1 MYRGVVVVWVLAV
14 LVLYGG
20 GGCGERSPLHDRP
33 NVVLIIGDDL
43 GYGDLGF
50 MGSPYARTP
59 NLDRLASEGTVF
71 SRGYSTGSVCK
82 PALQTL
88 LTGVDPFQRDLLRRR
103 GRGSHRIESH
113 EPTIPW
119 LLRSRGYASFHAGK
133 LWEDSAQEVGF
144 DSGTPVRR
152 GKLYRTTDLGRP
164 SIQAPLDFVDAHLDR
179 PFFLWFAPMLPH
191 VPFDAPA
198 RFEAPYR
205 DMPLSA
211 AERGYFANVTRFDD
225 VVGQL
230 VSHLEQ
236 RGLTERTVV
245 IYLNDNGWDRAHF
258 DDVGLNGPRGKG
270 TIYDLGFRTPIVV
283 WAPGRVRT
291 GVHRDLVSILDVMPT
306 VLDLA
311 GVPIPPSL
319 LGQSLRA
326 ALHGGAVPGREA
338 IVGWRPPEW
347 SAFGA
352 RRRVRGEQFF
362 VRTDRWRYVW
372 QPDTA
377 SQGLYRIET
386 DPREEHDVLAEFPAV
401 GRELRAHVQPWV
413 AERSRAIAGPPRLAR
428 EARPVQ

>member
-1 MYRGVVVVWVLAV
+1 
-14 LVLYGG
+14 
-20 GGCGERSPLHDRP
+20 
-33 NVVLIIGDDL
+33 
-43 GYGDLGF
+43 
-50 MGSPYARTP
+50 
-59 NLDRLASEGTVF
+59 
-71 SRGYSTGSVCK
+71 
-82 PALQTL
+82 
-88 LTGVDPFQRDLLRRR
+88 
-103 GRGSHRIESH
+103 
-113 EPTIPW
+113 
-119 LLRSRGYASFHAGK
+119 
-133 LWEDSAQEVGF
+133 
-144 DSGTPVRR
+144 
-152 GKLYRTTDLGRP
+152 
-164 SIQAPLDFVDAHLDR
+164 
-179 PFFLWFAPMLPH
+179 
-191 VPFDAPA
+191 
-198 RFEAPYR
+198 
-205 DMPLSA
+205 MPLSA

-258 DDVGLNGPRGKG
+258 DDVRLNGPRGKG

-401 GRELRAHVQPWV
+401 GRELRAQVQPWV